1 MSSLPDHHRGIT
13 ETMGCSVVSGGPG
26 SIDCLHENSRRFA
39 ISEVELVSL
48 TFASWN
54 QIALWLRQLDN
65 RRQAA

>member
-1 MSSLPDHHRGIT
+1 
-13 ETMGCSVVSGGPG
+13 MGCSVVSGGPG

-65 RRQAA
+65 LRQAA